1 MMSPETTVSL
11 SFILAL
17 ISAAGVIFTIV
28 MNLKKDHRED
38 EDRRIEIAE
47 QFAKINV
54 KLDQFCNTMN
64 ELARKSEKSMDEVK
78 SVNVLLAKCNER
90 IETLFKYHAD
100 HENRI
105 KHLEDESK

>member
-17 ISAAGVIFTIV
+17 LSAAGVVFTIII
-28 MNLKKDHRED
+28 NLKKDRRED

-78 SVNVLLAKCNER
+78 SVNVSLAKCNER
-90 IETLFKYHAD
+90 IETLFNYHAD

-105 KHLEDESK
+105 KRLEDESK